1 MILVGGSDALAQNK
15 KKSKKGKKDQ
25 ASTFVEGRQKV
36 RESDYATFDKF
47 TTFSSKST
55 TLYYSPFDYFDFFE
69 LCADDNPDWGEDI
82 KPVMNYM
89 VKNTRATMTLCPLF
103 AINPDITDRTQR
115 QELIEKAKNEA
126 QAAIDAFE
134 GWKNRKGMRNK
145 TQYKIAELDYRYFK
159 GTNYYNQQRSDDII
173 RVGVLL
179 YFGSKKNAIFVP
191 DTASSHTFP
200 DIKFFPNDATIVE
213 SWVPVLDELA
223 EYINANAPMSNLPE
237 LLDLHH
243 SNPLGLHPIAIP
255 IFLLVAAVAMHLT
268 TNRIYHQDK
277 RSLYPLLYT
286 LVALAVVATYYYCF
300 SGDLPLFEDWDLHRK
315 EISVGWFCQK
325 NIQPQA
331 HRHGKAPDGL
341 AAFAVP
347 CPVILGSKGQRGLRE
362 SVHQAVGDKIEVL
375 GGGHAGDAVRP
386 ETVDRRLDHDI
397 GEGEHHSL
405 KPCRHSDI
413 HHFSQIFPPDCQF
426 PEIQPELVFLVRQ
439 KVQNQ
444 PAADIVGNHGRQRDT
459 RHRHLQP
466 DHKQKI
472 QKDVQNAR
480 KGQRAERPSA
490 VAAAAQ
496 DRRAEIVGHHGR
508 HAAEIDPEI

>member
-55 TLYYSPFDYFDFFE
+55 TIYYSPFDYFDFFE

-223 EYINANAPMSNLPE
+223 EYINANDRKSVLLTGYADNQGTDAYIEGISRQRATEVKKALLLRGVDATRIE
-237 LLDLHH
+237 L
-243 SNPLGLHPIAIP
+243 
-255 IFLLVAAVAMHLT
+255 
-268 TNRIYHQDK
+268 
-277 RSLYPLLYT
+277 
-286 LVALAVVATYYYCF
+286 
-300 SGDLPLFEDWDLHRK
+300 
-315 EISVGWFCQK
+315 
-325 NIQPQA
+325 
-331 HRHGKAPDGL
+331 
-341 AAFAVP
+341 
-347 CPVILGSKGQRGLRE
+347 
-362 SVHQAVGDKIEVL
+362 EVK
-375 GGGHAGDAVRP
+375 GDADP
-386 ETVDRRLDHDI
+386 I
-397 GEGEHHSL
+397 GDNSTYEGRIENNRVS
-405 KPCRHSDI
+405 I
-413 HHFSQIFPPDCQF
+413 
-426 PEIQPELVFLVRQ
+426 
-439 KVQNQ
+439 
-444 PAADIVGNHGRQRDT
+444 
-459 RHRHLQP
+459 
-466 DHKQKI
+466 KI
-472 QKDVQNAR
+472 L
-480 KGQRAERPSA
+480 
-490 VAAAAQ
+490 
-496 DRRAEIVGHHGR
+496 
-508 HAAEIDPEI
+508 

>member
-1 MILVGGSDALAQNK
+1 MKKIISLFLAAMILVGGSDALAQNK

-134 GWKNRKGMRNK
+134 GWKSRKGMRNK

-223 EYINANAPMSNLPE
+223 EYINANDRKSVLLTGYADNQGTDAYIEGISRQRATEVKKALLLRGVDAARIE
-237 LLDLHH
+237 L
-243 SNPLGLHPIAIP
+243 
-255 IFLLVAAVAMHLT
+255 
-268 TNRIYHQDK
+268 
-277 RSLYPLLYT
+277 
-286 LVALAVVATYYYCF
+286 
-300 SGDLPLFEDWDLHRK
+300 
-315 EISVGWFCQK
+315 
-325 NIQPQA
+325 
-331 HRHGKAPDGL
+331 
-341 AAFAVP
+341 
-347 CPVILGSKGQRGLRE
+347 
-362 SVHQAVGDKIEVL
+362 EVK
-375 GGGHAGDAVRP
+375 GDADP
-386 ETVDRRLDHDI
+386 I
-397 GEGEHHSL
+397 GDNSTYEGRIENNRVS
-405 KPCRHSDI
+405 I
-413 HHFSQIFPPDCQF
+413 
-426 PEIQPELVFLVRQ
+426 
-439 KVQNQ
+439 
-444 PAADIVGNHGRQRDT
+444 
-459 RHRHLQP
+459 
-466 DHKQKI
+466 KI
-472 QKDVQNAR
+472 L
-480 KGQRAERPSA
+480 
-490 VAAAAQ
+490 
-496 DRRAEIVGHHGR
+496 
-508 HAAEIDPEI
+508 

>member
-1 MILVGGSDALAQNK
+1 MKKIISLFLAAMILVGGSDALAQNK

-69 LCADDNPDWGEDI
+69 LCADDNPDWH
-82 KPVMNYM
+82 
-89 VKNTRATMTLCPLF
+89 
-103 AINPDITDRTQR
+103 PDITDRTQR

-223 EYINANAPMSNLPE
+223 EYINANDRKSVLLTGYADNQGTDAYIEGISRQRATEVKKALLLRGVDAARIE
-237 LLDLHH
+237 L
-243 SNPLGLHPIAIP
+243 
-255 IFLLVAAVAMHLT
+255 
-268 TNRIYHQDK
+268 
-277 RSLYPLLYT
+277 
-286 LVALAVVATYYYCF
+286 
-300 SGDLPLFEDWDLHRK
+300 
-315 EISVGWFCQK
+315 
-325 NIQPQA
+325 
-331 HRHGKAPDGL
+331 
-341 AAFAVP
+341 
-347 CPVILGSKGQRGLRE
+347 
-362 SVHQAVGDKIEVL
+362 EVK
-375 GGGHAGDAVRP
+375 GDADP
-386 ETVDRRLDHDI
+386 I
-397 GEGEHHSL
+397 GDNSTYEGRIENNRVS
-405 KPCRHSDI
+405 I
-413 HHFSQIFPPDCQF
+413 
-426 PEIQPELVFLVRQ
+426 
-439 KVQNQ
+439 
-444 PAADIVGNHGRQRDT
+444 
-459 RHRHLQP
+459 
-466 DHKQKI
+466 KI
-472 QKDVQNAR
+472 L
-480 KGQRAERPSA
+480 
-490 VAAAAQ
+490 
-496 DRRAEIVGHHGR
+496 
-508 HAAEIDPEI
+508 

>member
-1 MILVGGSDALAQNK
+1 MKKIITLILTAVILIGGSDALAQGK
-15 KKSKKGKKDQ
+15 KKKKGKKDQ
-25 ASTFVEGRQKV
+25 QSTIVEGRQKV
-36 RESDYATFDKF
+36 RETDYATFDKF

-55 TLYYSPFDYFDFFE
+55 TIYYSPFDYFDFFE

-223 EYINANAPMSNLPE
+223 EYINANDRKSVLLTGYADNQGTDAYIEGISRQRATEVKKALLLRGVDATRIE
-237 LLDLHH
+237 L
-243 SNPLGLHPIAIP
+243 
-255 IFLLVAAVAMHLT
+255 
-268 TNRIYHQDK
+268 
-277 RSLYPLLYT
+277 
-286 LVALAVVATYYYCF
+286 
-300 SGDLPLFEDWDLHRK
+300 
-315 EISVGWFCQK
+315 
-325 NIQPQA
+325 
-331 HRHGKAPDGL
+331 
-341 AAFAVP
+341 
-347 CPVILGSKGQRGLRE
+347 
-362 SVHQAVGDKIEVL
+362 EVK
-375 GGGHAGDAVRP
+375 GDADP
-386 ETVDRRLDHDI
+386 I
-397 GEGEHHSL
+397 GDNSTYEGRIENNRVS
-405 KPCRHSDI
+405 I
-413 HHFSQIFPPDCQF
+413 
-426 PEIQPELVFLVRQ
+426 
-439 KVQNQ
+439 
-444 PAADIVGNHGRQRDT
+444 
-459 RHRHLQP
+459 
-466 DHKQKI
+466 KI
-472 QKDVQNAR
+472 L
-480 KGQRAERPSA
+480 
-490 VAAAAQ
+490 
-496 DRRAEIVGHHGR
+496 
-508 HAAEIDPEI
+508 

>member
-1 MILVGGSDALAQNK
+1 MILLGGSDALAQNK
-15 KKSKKGKKDQ
+15 KKSKKGKKEQ

-55 TLYYSPFDYFDFFE
+55 TLYYSPFDYFDLFE

-145 TQYKIAELDYRYFK
+145 IQYKIAELDYRYFK

-179 YFGSKKNAIFVP
+179 YFGSKKNAIFIP

-223 EYINANAPMSNLPE
+223 EYINANDRKSV
-237 LLDLHH
+237 LLTGYADNQGTDAYIEGI
-243 SNPLGLHPIAIP
+243 SRQRATEVKKA
-255 IFLLVAAVAMHLT
+255 LLLRGVDAA
-268 TNRIYHQDK
+268 R
-277 RSLYPLLYT
+277 
-286 LVALAVVATYYYCF
+286 
-300 SGDLPLFEDWDLHRK
+300 
-315 EISVGWFCQK
+315 
-325 NIQPQA
+325 
-331 HRHGKAPDGL
+331 
-341 AAFAVP
+341 
-347 CPVILGSKGQRGLRE
+347 
-362 SVHQAVGDKIEVL
+362 IEVEVK
-375 GGGHAGDAVRP
+375 GDADP
-386 ETVDRRLDHDI
+386 I
-397 GEGEHHSL
+397 GDNSTYEGRIENNRVS
-405 KPCRHSDI
+405 I
-413 HHFSQIFPPDCQF
+413 
-426 PEIQPELVFLVRQ
+426 
-439 KVQNQ
+439 
-444 PAADIVGNHGRQRDT
+444 
-459 RHRHLQP
+459 
-466 DHKQKI
+466 KI
-472 QKDVQNAR
+472 L
-480 KGQRAERPSA
+480 
-490 VAAAAQ
+490 
-496 DRRAEIVGHHGR
+496 
-508 HAAEIDPEI
+508 

>member
-1 MILVGGSDALAQNK
+1 MKKIISLFLAAMILVGGSDALAQNK

-115 QELIEKAKNEA
+115 QELIEKAKNES

-213 SWVPVLDELA
+213 SWVPVIDELA
-223 EYINANAPMSNLPE
+223 EYINANDRKSVLLTGYADNQGTDAYIEGISRQRATEVKKALLLRGVDAARIE
-237 LLDLHH
+237 L
-243 SNPLGLHPIAIP
+243 
-255 IFLLVAAVAMHLT
+255 
-268 TNRIYHQDK
+268 
-277 RSLYPLLYT
+277 
-286 LVALAVVATYYYCF
+286 
-300 SGDLPLFEDWDLHRK
+300 
-315 EISVGWFCQK
+315 
-325 NIQPQA
+325 
-331 HRHGKAPDGL
+331 
-341 AAFAVP
+341 
-347 CPVILGSKGQRGLRE
+347 
-362 SVHQAVGDKIEVL
+362 EVK
-375 GGGHAGDAVRP
+375 GDADP
-386 ETVDRRLDHDI
+386 I
-397 GEGEHHSL
+397 GDNSTYEGRIENNRVS
-405 KPCRHSDI
+405 I
-413 HHFSQIFPPDCQF
+413 
-426 PEIQPELVFLVRQ
+426 
-439 KVQNQ
+439 
-444 PAADIVGNHGRQRDT
+444 
-459 RHRHLQP
+459 
-466 DHKQKI
+466 KI
-472 QKDVQNAR
+472 L
-480 KGQRAERPSA
+480 
-490 VAAAAQ
+490 
-496 DRRAEIVGHHGR
+496 
-508 HAAEIDPEI
+508 

>member
-1 MILVGGSDALAQNK
+1 MKKIISLFLAAMILMGGSDALAQNK

-223 EYINANAPMSNLPE
+223 EYINANDRKSVLLTGYADNQGTDAYIEGISRQRATEVKKALLLRGVDAARIE
-237 LLDLHH
+237 L
-243 SNPLGLHPIAIP
+243 
-255 IFLLVAAVAMHLT
+255 
-268 TNRIYHQDK
+268 
-277 RSLYPLLYT
+277 
-286 LVALAVVATYYYCF
+286 
-300 SGDLPLFEDWDLHRK
+300 
-315 EISVGWFCQK
+315 
-325 NIQPQA
+325 
-331 HRHGKAPDGL
+331 
-341 AAFAVP
+341 
-347 CPVILGSKGQRGLRE
+347 
-362 SVHQAVGDKIEVL
+362 EVK
-375 GGGHAGDAVRP
+375 GDADP
-386 ETVDRRLDHDI
+386 I
-397 GEGEHHSL
+397 GDNNTYEGRIENNRVS
-405 KPCRHSDI
+405 I
-413 HHFSQIFPPDCQF
+413 
-426 PEIQPELVFLVRQ
+426 
-439 KVQNQ
+439 
-444 PAADIVGNHGRQRDT
+444 
-459 RHRHLQP
+459 
-466 DHKQKI
+466 KI
-472 QKDVQNAR
+472 L
-480 KGQRAERPSA
+480 
-490 VAAAAQ
+490 
-496 DRRAEIVGHHGR
+496 
-508 HAAEIDPEI
+508 

>member
-1 MILVGGSDALAQNK
+1 MKKIISLFLAAMILVGGSDALAQNK

-223 EYINANAPMSNLPE
+223 EYINANDRKSVLLTGYADNQGTDAYIEGISRQRATEVKKALLLRGVDATRIE
-237 LLDLHH
+237 L
-243 SNPLGLHPIAIP
+243 
-255 IFLLVAAVAMHLT
+255 
-268 TNRIYHQDK
+268 
-277 RSLYPLLYT
+277 
-286 LVALAVVATYYYCF
+286 
-300 SGDLPLFEDWDLHRK
+300 
-315 EISVGWFCQK
+315 
-325 NIQPQA
+325 
-331 HRHGKAPDGL
+331 
-341 AAFAVP
+341 
-347 CPVILGSKGQRGLRE
+347 
-362 SVHQAVGDKIEVL
+362 EVK
-375 GGGHAGDAVRP
+375 GDADP
-386 ETVDRRLDHDI
+386 I
-397 GEGEHHSL
+397 GDNSTYEGRIENNRVS
-405 KPCRHSDI
+405 I
-413 HHFSQIFPPDCQF
+413 
-426 PEIQPELVFLVRQ
+426 
-439 KVQNQ
+439 
-444 PAADIVGNHGRQRDT
+444 
-459 RHRHLQP
+459 
-466 DHKQKI
+466 KI
-472 QKDVQNAR
+472 L
-480 KGQRAERPSA
+480 
-490 VAAAAQ
+490 
-496 DRRAEIVGHHGR
+496 
-508 HAAEIDPEI
+508 

>member
-1 MILVGGSDALAQNK
+1 MKKIISLFLAAMILVGGSDALAQNK

-55 TLYYSPFDYFDFFE
+55 TIYYSPFDYFDFFE

-223 EYINANAPMSNLPE
+223 EYINANDRKSVLLTGYADNQGTDAYIEGISRQRATEVKKALLLRGVDATRIE
-237 LLDLHH
+237 L
-243 SNPLGLHPIAIP
+243 
-255 IFLLVAAVAMHLT
+255 
-268 TNRIYHQDK
+268 
-277 RSLYPLLYT
+277 
-286 LVALAVVATYYYCF
+286 
-300 SGDLPLFEDWDLHRK
+300 
-315 EISVGWFCQK
+315 
-325 NIQPQA
+325 
-331 HRHGKAPDGL
+331 
-341 AAFAVP
+341 
-347 CPVILGSKGQRGLRE
+347 
-362 SVHQAVGDKIEVL
+362 EVK
-375 GGGHAGDAVRP
+375 GDADP
-386 ETVDRRLDHDI
+386 I
-397 GEGEHHSL
+397 GDNSTYEGRIENNRVS
-405 KPCRHSDI
+405 I
-413 HHFSQIFPPDCQF
+413 
-426 PEIQPELVFLVRQ
+426 
-439 KVQNQ
+439 
-444 PAADIVGNHGRQRDT
+444 
-459 RHRHLQP
+459 
-466 DHKQKI
+466 KI
-472 QKDVQNAR
+472 L
-480 KGQRAERPSA
+480 
-490 VAAAAQ
+490 
-496 DRRAEIVGHHGR
+496 
-508 HAAEIDPEI
+508 

>member
-1 MILVGGSDALAQNK
+1 MKKIISLFLAAMILVGGSDALAQNK

-55 TLYYSPFDYFDFFE
+55 TIYYSPFDYFDFFE

-223 EYINANAPMSNLPE
+223 EYINANDRKSVLLTGYADNQGTDAYIEGISRQRATEVKKALLLRGVDAARIE
-237 LLDLHH
+237 L
-243 SNPLGLHPIAIP
+243 
-255 IFLLVAAVAMHLT
+255 
-268 TNRIYHQDK
+268 
-277 RSLYPLLYT
+277 
-286 LVALAVVATYYYCF
+286 
-300 SGDLPLFEDWDLHRK
+300 
-315 EISVGWFCQK
+315 
-325 NIQPQA
+325 
-331 HRHGKAPDGL
+331 
-341 AAFAVP
+341 
-347 CPVILGSKGQRGLRE
+347 
-362 SVHQAVGDKIEVL
+362 EVK
-375 GGGHAGDAVRP
+375 GDADP
-386 ETVDRRLDHDI
+386 I
-397 GEGEHHSL
+397 GDNSTYEGRIENNRVS
-405 KPCRHSDI
+405 I
-413 HHFSQIFPPDCQF
+413 
-426 PEIQPELVFLVRQ
+426 
-439 KVQNQ
+439 
-444 PAADIVGNHGRQRDT
+444 
-459 RHRHLQP
+459 
-466 DHKQKI
+466 KI
-472 QKDVQNAR
+472 L
-480 KGQRAERPSA
+480 
-490 VAAAAQ
+490 
-496 DRRAEIVGHHGR
+496 
-508 HAAEIDPEI
+508 

>member
-1 MILVGGSDALAQNK
+1 MKKIISLFLAAMILVGGSDALAQNK

-213 SWVPVLDELA
+213 SWIPVLDELA
-223 EYINANAPMSNLPE
+223 EYINANDRKSVLLTGYADNQGTDAYIEGISRQRATEVKKALLLRGVDATRIE
-237 LLDLHH
+237 L
-243 SNPLGLHPIAIP
+243 
-255 IFLLVAAVAMHLT
+255 
-268 TNRIYHQDK
+268 
-277 RSLYPLLYT
+277 
-286 LVALAVVATYYYCF
+286 
-300 SGDLPLFEDWDLHRK
+300 
-315 EISVGWFCQK
+315 
-325 NIQPQA
+325 
-331 HRHGKAPDGL
+331 
-341 AAFAVP
+341 
-347 CPVILGSKGQRGLRE
+347 
-362 SVHQAVGDKIEVL
+362 EVK
-375 GGGHAGDAVRP
+375 GDADP
-386 ETVDRRLDHDI
+386 I
-397 GEGEHHSL
+397 GDNSTYEGRIENNRVS
-405 KPCRHSDI
+405 I
-413 HHFSQIFPPDCQF
+413 
-426 PEIQPELVFLVRQ
+426 
-439 KVQNQ
+439 
-444 PAADIVGNHGRQRDT
+444 
-459 RHRHLQP
+459 
-466 DHKQKI
+466 KI
-472 QKDVQNAR
+472 L
-480 KGQRAERPSA
+480 
-490 VAAAAQ
+490 
-496 DRRAEIVGHHGR
+496 
-508 HAAEIDPEI
+508 

>member
-1 MILVGGSDALAQNK
+1 MKKIISLFLAAMILVGGSDALAQNK

-223 EYINANAPMSNLPE
+223 EYINANDRKSVLLTGYADNQGTDAYIEGISRQRATEVKKALLLRGVDAARIE
-237 LLDLHH
+237 L
-243 SNPLGLHPIAIP
+243 
-255 IFLLVAAVAMHLT
+255 
-268 TNRIYHQDK
+268 
-277 RSLYPLLYT
+277 
-286 LVALAVVATYYYCF
+286 
-300 SGDLPLFEDWDLHRK
+300 
-315 EISVGWFCQK
+315 
-325 NIQPQA
+325 
-331 HRHGKAPDGL
+331 
-341 AAFAVP
+341 
-347 CPVILGSKGQRGLRE
+347 
-362 SVHQAVGDKIEVL
+362 EVK
-375 GGGHAGDAVRP
+375 GDADP
-386 ETVDRRLDHDI
+386 I
-397 GEGEHHSL
+397 GDNSTYEGRIENNRVS
-405 KPCRHSDI
+405 I
-413 HHFSQIFPPDCQF
+413 
-426 PEIQPELVFLVRQ
+426 
-439 KVQNQ
+439 
-444 PAADIVGNHGRQRDT
+444 
-459 RHRHLQP
+459 
-466 DHKQKI
+466 KI
-472 QKDVQNAR
+472 L
-480 KGQRAERPSA
+480 
-490 VAAAAQ
+490 
-496 DRRAEIVGHHGR
+496 
-508 HAAEIDPEI
+508 

>member
-1 MILVGGSDALAQNK
+1 MKKIISLFLAAMILVGGSDALAQNK

-47 TTFSSKST
+47 TSFSSKST

-223 EYINANAPMSNLPE
+223 EYINANDRKSVLLTGYADNQGTDAYIEGISRQRATEVKKALLLRGVDAARIE
-237 LLDLHH
+237 L
-243 SNPLGLHPIAIP
+243 
-255 IFLLVAAVAMHLT
+255 
-268 TNRIYHQDK
+268 
-277 RSLYPLLYT
+277 
-286 LVALAVVATYYYCF
+286 
-300 SGDLPLFEDWDLHRK
+300 
-315 EISVGWFCQK
+315 
-325 NIQPQA
+325 
-331 HRHGKAPDGL
+331 
-341 AAFAVP
+341 
-347 CPVILGSKGQRGLRE
+347 
-362 SVHQAVGDKIEVL
+362 EVK
-375 GGGHAGDAVRP
+375 GDADP
-386 ETVDRRLDHDI
+386 I
-397 GEGEHHSL
+397 GDNSTYEGRIENNRVS
-405 KPCRHSDI
+405 I
-413 HHFSQIFPPDCQF
+413 
-426 PEIQPELVFLVRQ
+426 
-439 KVQNQ
+439 
-444 PAADIVGNHGRQRDT
+444 
-459 RHRHLQP
+459 
-466 DHKQKI
+466 KI
-472 QKDVQNAR
+472 L
-480 KGQRAERPSA
+480 
-490 VAAAAQ
+490 
-496 DRRAEIVGHHGR
+496 
-508 HAAEIDPEI
+508 